1 MRVFLRDA
9 RLAKG
14 HSPVSVAYHIGLS
27 ERAIMQ
33 WERGERTPSRRHQ
46 LALAKFLDAPHL
58 LELFDAELQQ
68 EGVA

>member
-1 MRVFLRDA
+1 MRNFLRDA
-9 RLAKG
+9 RLARG
-14 HSPVSVAYHIGLS
+14 HSQVSVAYHLGLS

-46 LALAKFLDAPHL
+46 LALAKFLEAPQIL
-58 LELFDAELQQ
+58 GLFDAELQ